1 MAQETFNPE
10 DHMWV
15 FVEYYKYGFSFCTTD
30 KPTYHAHVG
39 GDRGDIY
46 RYMVTC
52 YPMSWEQVM
61 DGVELI
67 QGDWEGCE

>member
-1 MAQETFNPE
+1 MTEETFNPE

-30 KPTYHAHVG
+30 EPIYHAHVG
-39 GDRGDIY
+39 GDSGDIY
-46 RYMVTC
+46 RYQVTAW
-52 YPMSWEQVM
+52 PMSWEQVM

-67 QGDWEGCE
+67 LGEWED